1 MNATNLV
8 DRLRDH
14 VLNQPDATV
23 YVSDASAVSF
33 KQLDE
38 RANQLAHALLANGV
52 VRGSRVAILSR
63 SQLHS
68 AVLILATMKIGA
80 CCVPVNWRL
89 SAQEIR
95 YIVEDATAS
104 ILVCDS
110 EFLPQVESA
119 TIDLGIRLLL
129 TDGATDTAVQIDAWS
144 TGFGTALAPQTI
156 DENDEALH
164 MYSSG
169 TTGRPKGVVLT
180 HRGLM
185 SSCEATTSAWQL
197 DHASVVGHVLPIFH
211 IAGLLMLIFPI
222 YTGCRCVNFREFQPQ
237 QLLVSLSEWKI
248 SHLLLVPAMIGFLLA
263 QRPERALDFSHLKL
277 IAYGGSPIT
286 ESVLRAGMAMF
297 GCGFSQICGLTEV
310 CGTVTNLTPEDHLAG
325 DRLLRSAGKPMRHIE
340 LRIVDPGTL
349 KDVPNGQVG
358 EIWIRSRRTFKTYW
372 RNPTATADAYP
383 ESREATGGWFR
394 SGDAGYSVDGYLYV
408 SDRIKDMVVTG
419 GENVYPAEVEN
430 TLMKHPAAADCAI
443 IGVPDATWGES
454 VKACVVLRA
463 DAEANAQDLID
474 FMRSEI
480 AHFKC
485 PRTVDFM
492 PALPRTESGKL
503 LKRTLRE
510 PYWRAHERAVN

>member
-14 VLNQPDATV
+14 VQNQPDATV

-119 TIDLGIRLLL
+119 TIDLGTRLLL

-169 TTGRPKGVVLT
+169 TTGRPKGV
-180 HRGLM
+180 
-185 SSCEATTSAWQL
+185 
-197 DHASVVGHVLPIFH
+197 
-211 IAGLLMLIFPI
+211 
-222 YTGCRCVNFREFQPQ
+222 
-237 QLLVSLSEWKI
+237 LVSHRAREVTALTVVVEER
-248 SHLLLVPAMIGFLLA
+248 LVPEDVVAIVTPLFHVA
-263 QRPERALDFSHLKL
+263 ALN
-277 IAYGGSPIT
+277 I
-286 ESVLRAGMAMF
+286 
-297 GCGFSQICGLTEV
+297 
-310 CGTVTNLTPEDHLAG
+310 
-325 DRLLRSAGKPMRHIE
+325 
-340 LRIVDPGTL
+340 
-349 KDVPNGQVG
+349 
-358 EIWIRSRRTFKTYW
+358 
-372 RNPTATADAYP
+372 
-383 ESREATGGWFR
+383 
-394 SGDAGYSVDGYLYV
+394 DAGYSVLWGAWLR
-408 SDRIKDMVVTG
+408 SPTG
-419 GENVYPAEVEN
+419 PSANSTVEMP
-430 TLMKHPAAADCAI
+430 TLGI
-443 IGVPDATWGES
+443 S
-454 VKACVVLRA
+454 
-463 DAEANAQDLID
+463 
-474 FMRSEI
+474 RSENDV
-480 AHFKC
+480 APDK
-485 PRTVDFM
+485 
-492 PALPRTESGKL
+492 
-503 LKRTLRE
+503 
-510 PYWRAHERAVN
+510 